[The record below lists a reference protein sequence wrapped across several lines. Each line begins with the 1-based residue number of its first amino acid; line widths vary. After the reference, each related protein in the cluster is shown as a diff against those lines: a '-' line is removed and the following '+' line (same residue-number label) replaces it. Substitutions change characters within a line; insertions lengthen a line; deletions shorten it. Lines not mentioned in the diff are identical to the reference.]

1 MSDATRFDP
10 VGSRRLGPLPSE
22 DGGGVTALLEPPAES
37 HSGGDAPPDRGAD
50 GDDRDRRPGRGGSN
64 RRKTWITIA
73 MAVLILVPSLYGFA
87 GKFIEFVHIY
97 RGTGGGEFAVAPI
110 LNYLLASAGFFCM
123 LLWAAWNGMFRDVER
138 PKYEFLD
145 NEARIDAATR
155 SRHAALP

>member
-1 MSDATRFDP
+1 VSSATIEQPRT
-10 VGSRRLGPLPSE
+10 GGGRRDDEPPHRDG
-22 DGGGVTALLEPPAES
+22 DGGES
-37 HSGGDAPPDRGAD
+37 GRRRD
-50 GDDRDRRPGRGGSN
+50 GSS

-73 MAVLILVPSLYGFA
+73 MAVLILIPSMYGFA
-87 GKFIEFVHIY
+87 GKFIEFIHIY

-123 LLWAAWNGMFRDVER
+123 LLWASWNGMFRDVER

-155 SRHAALP
+155 ARGRSPAH

>member
-1 MSDATRFDP
+1 VSSATIEQPRT
-10 VGSRRLGPLPSE
+10 GGGRRDDEPPHRDG
-22 DGGGVTALLEPPAES
+22 DGGES
-37 HSGGDAPPDRGAD
+37 GRRRD
-50 GDDRDRRPGRGGSN
+50 GSS

-73 MAVLILVPSLYGFA
+73 MAVSILIPSMYGFA
-87 GKFIEFVHIY
+87 GKFIEFIHIY

-123 LLWAAWNGMFRDVER
+123 LLWASWNGMFRDVER

-155 SRHAALP
+155 ARGRSPAH

>member
-1 MSDATRFDP
+1 MSDVAVTDRTTGRVRAGGAGRGP
-10 VGSRRLGPLPSE
+10 V
-22 DGGGVTALLEPPAES
+22 EPPA
-37 HSGGDAPPDRGAD
+37 GDGDAPR
-50 GDDRDRRPGRGGSN
+50 RDPGRGGS

-110 LNYLLASAGFFCM
+110 MNYLLASAGFFCM
-123 LLWAAWNGMFRDVER
+123 LLWASWNGMFRDVER
-138 PKYEFLD
+138 PKYDFLD

-155 SRHAALP
+155 ARRRAGAR